1 MLKSRRTELLV
12 AAILIAPFVAI
23 YGWMFIYP
31 TIQMVQLSFTDAPL
45 IGDGKWVGLA
55 NYDRLIHDKIFGK
68 AIWNTS
74 YFVLLTVIP
83 GTAMALAIALMV
95 QRLNGWVQSLIL
107 SAFSCLTSCR
117 SRSSICSGAGCSTTS
132 SA

>member
-1 MLKSRRTELLV
+1 MLKSRRNEILV

-31 TIQMVQLSFTDAPL
+31 TIQMIRLSFTDAPL
-45 IGDGKWVGLA
+45 IGAGNWVGLE
-55 NYDRLIHDKIFGK
+55 NYDRLLHDKVFGR

-83 GTAMALAIALMV
+83 GTIVALGIALMV
-95 QRLNGWVQSLIL
+95 SRLRGRTLQGLRNGDRVLL
-107 SAFSCLTSCR
+107 F
-117 SRSSICSGAGCSTTS
+117 
-132 SA
+132 